1 MMGARTLE
9 RFLEKLEEVKK
20 EFEGV
25 KRRYRDA
32 KDAIADVIADF
43 IVSTRDVVKMVIDM
57 LSVLKEVDVGKNM
70 TVYHVSEYYRVSI
83 ETVYVVRIRHR
94 QAYIPHYDNTRIRH
108 YIELEI
114 EESSMPNIQST
125 CVLRKRG
132 LLEMEIADFML
143 TLGREKLK
151 DYLKDYIGD
160 DLSLACKVVQYIM
173 FYYFLEENAEA
184 IRSAL
189 LATIESRLQALE
201 SLVSRGR
208 ERKTRVDVLAE
219 ELS

>member
-70 TVYHVSEYYRVSI
+70 TVYHVSEYYRVSV

-94 QAYIPHYDNTRIRH
+94 PVYLPHYDNTRIRH

-151 DYLKDYIGD
+151 VYLKDYIGD